1 MAEIR
6 KPRKHDKG
14 FEDEFASAF
23 ILSKWGGT
31 GVVVEIPPRCGV
43 DTRLKAPIAEQGLS
57 EKLRALASRLC
68 KTHPGIS
75 TDAGIFGG
83 IPHIKNVRLS
93 VGDILAKL
101 YVYGDIQR
109 VQGIY
114 PDVSAKQIKEAIA
127 YAQDFIEAACDP
139 ESSES
144 DD

>member
-14 FEDEFASAF
+14 YEDEFASAF
-23 ILSKWGGT
+23 ILSKWGGSDRI
-31 GVVVEIPPRCGV
+31 VEIPPRCGV
-43 DTRLKAPIAEQGLS
+43 NTRLKAPVAEQSLTD
-57 EKLRALASRLC
+57 KLRALASKLC
-68 KTHPGIS
+68 QAHPGIS

-83 IPHIKNVRLS
+83 VPHIKNVRLS

-101 YVYGDIQR
+101 YVYGDIQK
-109 VQGIY
+109 VQEIY
-114 PDVSAKQIKEAIA
+114 SDVSAKQIKEAIA
-127 YAQDFIEAACDP
+127 YAQDFLEAACDP